1 MDAFNFFNTNRK
13 TMTMTNNNEE
23 TGSNLLN
30 AETIHGNKKS
40 SIIKL
45 NLIIDYIVDYAA
57 HGGLPHIEDGDL
69 IFEDLSKGIWNS
81 FLEEDIYESEHNN
94 DVEDEDAPLF
104 VGNLIDRIEQ
114 VIEADNETLKKAV
127 IARNW

>member
-1 MDAFNFFNTNRK
+1 MNH
-13 TMTMTNNNEE
+13 NE
-23 TGSNLLN
+23 
-30 AETIHGNKKS
+30 
-40 SIIKL
+40 
-45 NLIIDYIVDYAA
+45 D
-57 HGGLPHIEDGDL
+57 
-69 IFEDLSKGIWNS
+69 
-81 FLEEDIYESEHNN
+81 